1 MIYNRGMNNV
11 RYTLALSEEEYTRLR
26 QIAWSRDKEAIL
38 EAFSD
43 VVNNFQK
50 TEEEKL
56 TNSESGV

>member
-1 MIYNRGMNNV
+1 MNNI